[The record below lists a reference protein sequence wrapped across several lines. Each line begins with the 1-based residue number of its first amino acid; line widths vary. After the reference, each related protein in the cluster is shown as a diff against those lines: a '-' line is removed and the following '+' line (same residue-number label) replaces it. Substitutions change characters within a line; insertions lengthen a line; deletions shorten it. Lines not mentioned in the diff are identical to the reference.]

1 MNEDLKDWQKDAI
14 KRAEE
19 SKNNTFESWIGDLED
34 KEQPET
40 CSIDDEDCEACG
52 S

>member
-1 MNEDLKDWQKDAI
+1 MSEDLKDWQKEAI

-19 SKNNTFESWIGDLED
+19 SKNDTFESWIVDLEEQ
-34 KEQPET
+34 EQPET
-40 CSIDDEDCEACG
+40 CSIDDEDCENCG

>member
-1 MNEDLKDWQKDAI
+1 MSEDLKDWQKEAI

-19 SKNNTFESWIGDLED
+19 SKNNTFESWIVDLED

-40 CSIDDEDCEACG
+40 CSIDDKDCEACG

>member
-1 MNEDLKDWQKDAI
+1 MSKDEKKRNEEIAKETW
-14 KRAEE
+14 
-19 SKNNTFESWIGDLED
+19 ESWIVDLED

>member
-1 MNEDLKDWQKDAI
+1 MSEDEKKRNEDIAKETW
-14 KRAEE
+14 
-19 SKNNTFESWIGDLED
+19 ESWIVDLED

>member
-1 MNEDLKDWQKDAI
+1 MSEDLKDWQKEAI

-19 SKNNTFESWIGDLED
+19 SKNNTFESWIVDLED
-34 KEQPET
+34 KEQPKT